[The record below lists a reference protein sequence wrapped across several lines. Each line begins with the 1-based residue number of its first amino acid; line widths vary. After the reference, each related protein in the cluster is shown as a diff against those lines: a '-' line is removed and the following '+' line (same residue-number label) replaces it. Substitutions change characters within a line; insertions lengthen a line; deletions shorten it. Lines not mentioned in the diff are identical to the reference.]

1 MVLIDTSVWI
11 EHLRGKIDTVED
23 LLTADEVIIHPFVIG
38 EIACGNFTNRG
49 EVLSM
54 LQELPALSVTDDS
67 LVLYF
72 IDQNRLAGLGIG
84 YIDAHLLAS
93 AVLEPPTRVFT
104 FDKRFS
110 AAADAMELAYYS
122 APN

>member
-11 EHLRGKIDTVED
+11 EHLRGKIDAVED
-23 LLTADEVIIHPFVIG
+23 LLTDNEVIIHPFIIG

-54 LQELPALSVTDDS
+54 LRELPALSVTDDS

-72 IDQNRLAGLGIG
+72 IEQNQLSGLGIG

-93 AVLEPPTRVFT
+93 VVLEPPTRVLT
-104 FDKRFS
+104 FDKRFRT
-110 AAADAMELAYYS
+110 AAEAMELAYY
-122 APN
+122 PTRN